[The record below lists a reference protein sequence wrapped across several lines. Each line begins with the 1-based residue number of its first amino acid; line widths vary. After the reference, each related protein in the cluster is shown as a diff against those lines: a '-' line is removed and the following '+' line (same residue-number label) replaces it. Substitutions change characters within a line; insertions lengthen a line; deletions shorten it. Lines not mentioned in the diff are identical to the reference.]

1 MNISEAQAELA
12 RRADAERRAAEE
24 AQLALKRHITAVAD
38 VIRAADTLIAVLS
51 ATSSREYA
59 QVVDGVLLQTRQN
72 RHEAFIVM
80 TRLNPDQAWFWTEEW
95 QAKEREADA
104 DETAGRTTFHAT
116 TEDFLAAIKLRQ
128 PAIADA

>member
-1 MNISEAQAELA
+1 VNISEAQAELA